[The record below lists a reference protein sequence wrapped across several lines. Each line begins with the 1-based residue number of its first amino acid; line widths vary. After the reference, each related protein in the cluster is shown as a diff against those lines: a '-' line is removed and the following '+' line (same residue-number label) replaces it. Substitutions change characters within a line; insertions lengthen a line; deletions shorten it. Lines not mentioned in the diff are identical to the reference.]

1 MIHSSVKK
9 GIELGTLIKKVRS
22 ETEEQRQLPQQ
33 IVDALVDAQFFR
45 LAVTSELGGM
55 ELDPVVAL
63 QVYEALA
70 TAEGSVGWLVWNSS
84 LPCLFSRF
92 LSIEMRKQIFGD
104 SNLKY
109 ANSTR
114 PAGRASIQPE
124 GFKVNGQWSLVS
136 GCLHADWIGLMCMV
150 EKDGELKMSEMG
162 GPEMVLVYIPSNGY
176 EILDTWHVGGLRG
189 TGSNDVKI
197 KDLVVKKEQTISPF
211 GESLLDRPIGRIPIA
226 CTMSAGHASVCLGI
240 TQAALDSVIEL
251 GKSKVT
257 VDPVPG
263 LPDRA
268 ANQFC
273 IAQASVK
280 ITALRAHLHNSLGN
294 LWERCQSGP
303 DWTMDD
309 LANVWSASVTTG
321 RECRTIVS
329 NLYEVAGST
338 ALYQDFILERCH
350 RDIHAAMQHVV
361 IQRLWLEE
369 SGRVKFG
376 MEPTNPLFGW

>member
-1 MIHSSVKK
+1 MIHSCVKK
-9 GIELGTLIKKVRS
+9 ADELGTLIKKVRS

-33 IVDALVDAQFFR
+33 LVDALVDAQFFR
-45 LAVTSELGGM
+45 LAVASELGGM

-70 TAEGSVGWLVWNSS
+70 KAEGSVGWLVWNSS

-92 LSIEMRKQIFGD
+92 LSMDVRKQIFGD

-109 ANSTR
+109 ASSTR
-114 PAGRASIQPE
+114 PTGRASVQSD

-150 EKDGELKMSEMG
+150 EQGGELKISEMG
-162 GPEMVLVYIPSNGY
+162 GPEMVLVYIPSNSY

-197 KDLVVKKEQTISPF
+197 KDLVVPKEQAISPF

-226 CTMSAGHASVCLGI
+226 CTMSAGHASICLGLA
-240 TQAALDSVIEL
+240 QAALDSVIEL

-268 ANQFC
+268 ANQFS
-273 IAQASVK
+273 IAESSVK
-280 ITALRAHLHNSLGN
+280 ITALRAHLHN
-294 LWERCQSGP
+294 
-303 DWTMDD
+303 
-309 LANVWSASVTTG
+309 
-321 RECRTIVS
+321 
-329 NLYEVAGST
+329 
-338 ALYQDFILERCH
+338 
-350 RDIHAAMQHVV
+350 
-361 IQRLWLEE
+361 
-369 SGRVKFG
+369 
-376 MEPTNPLFGW
+376 

>member
-1 MIHSSVKK
+1 
-9 GIELGTLIKKVRS
+9 
-22 ETEEQRQLPQQ
+22 
-33 IVDALVDAQFFR
+33 
-45 LAVTSELGGM
+45 
-55 ELDPVVAL
+55 
-63 QVYEALA
+63 
-70 TAEGSVGWLVWNSS
+70 
-84 LPCLFSRF
+84 
-92 LSIEMRKQIFGD
+92 
-104 SNLKY
+104 
-109 ANSTR
+109 
-114 PAGRASIQPE
+114 
-124 GFKVNGQWSLVS
+124 
-136 GCLHADWIGLMCMV
+136 
-150 EKDGELKMSEMG
+150 
-162 GPEMVLVYIPSNGY
+162 MVLQYTPSPRY
-176 EILDTWHVGGLRG
+176 KLLDTWHVGGLRG

-268 ANQFC
+268 ANQFS

-294 LWERCQSGP
+294 LWEKCQNGL

-329 NLYEVAGST
+329 NLYEAAGST